1 MDPPIRIR
9 IHTKMSRIRN
19 TAFHE
24 TGSFLNVSRSL
35 ACNPLLSVTGVHQ
48 DQMVQHEAPA
58 VQTAVLHPTKNL
70 EALEDPAILV
80 LKRTSESSIP
90 DTDCLGSSHV
100 TTSSLI
106 DENSNVITTTKKTPL
121 RRPFSRHV
129 HKSRIFYSTGQP
141 LAEN

>member
-1 MDPPIRIR
+1 
-9 IHTKMSRIRN
+9 MSRIRN

-48 DQMVQHEAPA
+48 DKMVQHEATA

-70 EALEDPAILV
+70 EALDPAILV

-90 DTDCLGSSHV
+90 DSDCLGNRHV
-100 TTSSLI
+100 TTSSLT
-106 DENSNVITTTKKTPL
+106 DENSNVVTTTKKTL

-129 HKSRIFYSTGQP
+129 HKVEFFLR
-141 LAEN
+141 N